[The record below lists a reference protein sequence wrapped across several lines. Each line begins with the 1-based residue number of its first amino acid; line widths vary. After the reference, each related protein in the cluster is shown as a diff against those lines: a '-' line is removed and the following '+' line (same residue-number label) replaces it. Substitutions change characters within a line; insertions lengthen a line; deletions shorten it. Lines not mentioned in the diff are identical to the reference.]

1 MGPDRLAFYKPA
13 LNSVVFREVS
23 PFVLFFVV
31 VFVFAVVVCKF
42 DSENSSVGFRE
53 ERCGCINY
61 YY

>member
-23 PFVLFFVV
+23 PFVFFVV

-42 DSENSSVGFRE
+42 DSENSSVGFR
-53 ERCGCINY
+53 RSGVGA
-61 YY
+61 